1 MLDAQS
7 LAARQ
12 TDVARLEKR
21 RGSNRPGQ
29 RSACVLKL
37 SGASFLEERPFT
49 QTANHPT
56 DYFLVKKE
64 TGDLAGKKSAEH
76 L

>member
-1 MLDAQS
+1 M
-7 LAARQ
+7 
-12 TDVARLEKR
+12 
-21 RGSNRPGQ
+21 
-29 RSACVLKL
+29 LKL